1 MPRSNPKP
9 TSDPRNY
16 PTHHPIAEMNTS
28 LIRVATLGSGCIAML
43 LLASCETTGDPST
56 GGIFWSEKKA
66 QGRLAER
73 QNKLEHIEKQTN
85 QTHRKSDETKRKIDE
100 LQQ

>member
-1 MPRSNPKP
+1 
-9 TSDPRNY
+9 
-16 PTHHPIAEMNTS
+16 MNTS
-28 LIRVATLGSGCIAML
+28 PIRLASLGSGCLAIML
-43 LLASCETTGDPST
+43 LAGCETTGDPST
-56 GGIFWSEKKA
+56 GGIFWSEQKA

-85 QTHRKSDETKRKIDE
+85 QTNRQSEATKRKIDE

>member
-1 MPRSNPKP
+1 
-9 TSDPRNY
+9 
-16 PTHHPIAEMNTS
+16 MNSS
-28 LIRVATLGSGCIAML
+28 LTRLATLGTGCIAML
-43 LLASCETTGDPST
+43 LLAGCETTGDPST
-56 GGIFWSEKKA
+56 GGIFWSENKA

-85 QTHRKSDETKRKIDE
+85 QTNRQSEATKRKIDE

>member
-9 TSDPRNY
+9 TSDPQHLL
-16 PTHHPIAEMNTS
+16 THHPIAEMNTS
-28 LIRVATLGSGCIAML
+28 LIRSVTYGTGCIAML
-43 LLASCETTGDPST
+43 LLASCQTTGDPST
-56 GGIFWSEKKA
+56 GGIFWSEQKA

-85 QTHRKSDETKRKIDE
+85 QTHRQSDATKSKIDE

>member
-9 TSDPRNY
+9 TSDSRRIPPN
-16 PTHHPIAEMNTS
+16 PIPAEMNTY
-28 LIRVATLGSGCIAML
+28 LIRIATLGTACIAML

-56 GGIFWSEKKA
+56 GGIFWSERKA

-73 QNKLEHIEKQTN
+73 QNRLEHIEKQTN
-85 QTHRKSDETKRKIDE
+85 QTNRKSAATKRKIDE